1 MTDIYD
7 IKNLVSSIPIN
18 FVYTAIILAVAM
30 ILYIFLI
37 NQKEETKIIKIKVK
51 KENINDLIK
60 DLEQNIDKFDKDT
73 FYRKLDYILRL
84 IVKEK
89 YNKNIKNLSYKE
101 LNKLDIDNILKDFI
115 KNIYFKEYAKNID
128 DNEEIR
134 QKYVNLIKWLYW
146 LSDS

>member
-37 NQKEETKIIKIKVK
+37 NQKEETKIVKIKVK

-134 QKYVNLIKWLYW
+134 QKYVDLINKFNWFN
-146 LSDS
+146 